1 MKFNNIYQELI
12 AGKEKLA
19 LVGLGYV
26 GMPIA
31 VEFAKHVHV
40 IGFDINKQRI
50 EEYKN
55 GIDSTN
61 EVGEAIKDTTVEFT
75 ADPEKLKEARFIIV
89 AVPTPVNEDNTP
101 DLRPVE
107 GASRTIGQNLVPGTI
122 VVFESTVYPGVT
134 EDICVPIIEK
144 ESGLKCGV
152 DWKIGYSPERINP
165 GDKVHTLTS
174 IRKVVSG
181 MDEESANEIKKVY
194 DIVIKAGT
202 FPVSSIKTAEAV
214 KVVEN
219 SQRDINIA
227 FMNEVAIIC
236 DKLKIDTDEVLAGM
250 NTKWNALG
258 FKPGLVGGHCIG
270 VDPYYLTN
278 ISEKLGYHSQIILNG
293 RQVND
298 SMGAFVADAAIR
310 EMIAAGMAPKKATV
324 VILGIT
330 FKENCPDTRN
340 SKVVDIINRLKEYD
354 IMPIVTDS
362 WADAKVAEQEYGVQ
376 LTEWEIIPKADCVIV
391 AVGHNEYRSMSMMQL
406 KELFKKDLADKE
418 KVLIDVKSLYRMD
431 ELKASGMR
439 FWRL

>member
-236 DKLKIDTDEVLAGM
+236 DKLKIDT
-250 NTKWNALG
+250 KWNALG

-298 SMGAFVADAAIR
+298 SMGAFVADAASR

-376 LTEWEIIPKADCVIV
+376 LTEWEKIPKADCVIV

>member
-1 MKFNNIYQELI
+1 MEFNKIYKGLI
-12 AGKEKLA
+12 SGEEKLA

-31 VEFAKHVHV
+31 VEFAKHIKV
-40 IGFDINKQRI
+40 IGFDINEKRI
-50 EEYKN
+50 NEYKN

-61 EVGEAIKDTTVEFT
+61 EVGEAIKGTKVEFT
-75 ADPEKLKEARFIIV
+75 ADATKLKEAKFIVV

-107 GASRTIGQNLVPGTI
+107 GASRTVGQNLSAGTI

-165 GDKVHTLTS
+165 GDRVHTLTN

-202 FPVSSIKTAEAV
+202 FPVSNIKTAEAV

-227 FMNEVAIIC
+227 FMNEIAIIC

-293 RQVND
+293 RKVND
-298 SMGAFVADAAIR
+298 SMGAFVADAAIK
-310 EMIAAGMAPKKATV
+310 EMIEAGMAPKKATV
-324 VILGIT
+324 VVLGLT

-340 SKVVDIINRLKEYD
+340 SKVVDIVNRLKEYD
-354 IMPIVTDS
+354 INPIVTDN
-362 WADAKVAEQEYGVQ
+362 WADPAIAKHEYNIE
-376 LTEWEIIPKADCVIV
+376 LTSWTDIPKADCVIV
-391 AVGHNEYRSMSMMQL
+391 AVGHKEFRNMSMMDL
-406 KELFKKDLADKE
+406 KSLFKDDLADEE

>member
-1 MKFNNIYQELI
+1 MTYNKIYEGLI
-12 AGKEKLA
+12 SGKEKLA

-31 VEFAKHVHV
+31 VEFAKHISV
-40 IGFDINKQRI
+40 IGFDINEKRVN
-50 EEYKN
+50 EYQN
-55 GIDSTN
+55 GIDATN
-61 EVGEAIKDTTVEFT
+61 EVGEAIKNTTVEFT
-75 ADPEKLKEARFIIV
+75 SDPAKLKEAKFIIV
-89 AVPTPVNEDNTP
+89 AVPTPVKDDNTP

-107 GASRTIGQNLVPGTI
+107 GASRTVGQNLTKGSI

-165 GDKVHTLTS
+165 GDYIHRLPS
-174 IRKVVSG
+174 IVKVVSG
-181 MDEESANEIKKVY
+181 MDEESAAEIKKVY

-227 FMNEVAIIC
+227 FMNEIAMIC
-236 DKLKIDTDEVLAGM
+236 DRLGIDTMEVLDGM

-270 VDPYYLTN
+270 VDPYYLT
-278 ISEKLGYHSQIILNG
+278 SAAEKLGYHSQIVLNG
-293 RQVND
+293 RKVND
-298 SMGAFVADAAIR
+298 SMGAFVADAAIKQ
-310 EMIAAGMAPKKATV
+310 MIEAGLAPKKATV
-324 VILGIT
+324 VILGLT

-340 SKVVDIINRLKEYD
+340 SKVVDIINRLKEYE
-354 IMPIVTDS
+354 ISPIVSDM
-362 WADAKVAEQEYGVQ
+362 WADPAIAKHEYGVDLVAFDQ
-376 LTEWEIIPKADCVIV
+376 LPKADCVIV
-391 AVGHNEYRSMSMMQL
+391 AVGHNEFRAMSLMQV
-406 KELFKKDLADKE
+406 KKLFKESPDEE